1 MPAAVGGRAGAV
13 HRRARAGRRPAV
25 VTVSTGVASVRPA
38 VTAEPRRLLID
49 ADAALHRAKTTR
61 RDRVSA

>member
-1 MPAAVGGRAGAV
+1 M
-13 HRRARAGRRPAV
+13 
-25 VTVSTGVASVRPA
+25 STGVASVRPA